1 MSQKLVDLKNRMRS
15 VENIKQTTDTMATVS
30 AAKLARAR
38 KKAVGLQRYAEK
50 LRQMALMQTQTN
62 IDPSISPLLE
72 IRSNIKK
79 IIVFVIASDIGMCG
93 SFNGKI
99 CKKAHMF
106 LDDLKEKDIDCKVWI
121 KGLRGEKYFKK
132 KTNYEILK
140 VDPWLEGGGVSMDD
154 TLEVIDKMSTLFF
167 NEGYDE
173 VYCAYTKSLGPA
185 KREPTVIKM
194 LPLVFDIKQ
203 GEKRE
208 SSLARWIYEPNQK
221 SILVELIPTY
231 FKVQVFDLLLESF
244 ASEQGARMMAMEEA
258 SERADKKLIT
268 MLREYNRIRKDLIT
282 LDLLGILSA
291 AKVIEKEAAS
301 QTGF

>member
-38 KKAVGLQRYAEK
+38 RKALGLQKYAKK
-50 LRQMALMQTQTN
+50 LRQMALLQTQTN
-62 IDPSISPLLE
+62 IDPNISPLLQK
-72 IRSNIKK
+72 SSKIKK
-79 IIVFVIASDIGMCG
+79 VAIFVIASDIGMCG

-99 CKKAHMF
+99 CKKGHMF
-106 LDDLKEKDIDCKVWI
+106 LDDLKEKNIEGYIWI
-121 KGLRGEKYFKK
+121 KGTRGEKYFKK
-132 KTNYEILK
+132 KTNYPILK
-140 VDPWLEGGGVSMDD
+140 VEPWVEGGGVSMDD
-154 TLEVIDKMSTLFF
+154 TLDVINNMSDLFF

-173 VYCAYTKSLGPA
+173 IYCAYTKFLGPA
-185 KREPTVIKM
+185 KREPKVIKM
-194 LPLVFDIKQ
+194 LPLVFDIKSGAKKVTSMTQ
-203 GEKRE
+203 
-208 SSLARWIYEPNQK
+208 WIYEPNQN

-231 FKVQVFDLLLESF
+231 FKVQVFDILLESF

-268 MLREYNRIRKDLIT
+268 MLREFNKIRKDLIT